1 MEMAREKRPRA
12 LILLAH
18 YLPFTKLLPHVWWMD
33 GIADKEIYDIYNYV
47 GREWH
52 NQLIVPLAARKVSDK
67 VLVARLLLEDPN
79 WETAGDDKYH
89 DKRDERTKD
98 LAFIDNKGRKTEFK
112 AAWVMETEPTDTGG
126 A

>member
-1 MEMAREKRPRA
+1 MEM
-12 LILLAH
+12 
-18 YLPFTKLLPHVWWMD
+18 
-33 GIADKEIYDIYNYV
+33 
-47 GREWH
+47 
-52 NQLIVPLAARKVSDK
+52 ARKVSDK